1 MNHSTSNNSR
11 EFDVVLFGATSFV
24 GKLTV
29 DYLVRHHP
37 RLKLAVAGRSES
49 KLHQVVGSLSTA
61 APVPIIVADAADLP
75 ALNALAGRTR
85 VVISTVGPY
94 THYGDK
100 VVEACVMHGTH
111 YVDLCGEAL
120 FIRRTIDKWHE
131 KAQETGA
138 KIVHSCGFDSV
149 PSDIGM
155 FHLYQVSQAS
165 FSTVTMAVEYLSGG
179 LSGGT
184 IDSMRAVSDD
194 AKQMEKGGAILH
206 SPYSLSPDHKL
217 EPDLG
222 EQKDLDVF
230 FDPLIRQWTGPFFMA
245 MFNTRIVRRSNTLS
259 GYAYGKQLR
268 YREAMTT
275 GAGVMGRI
283 KAQLL
288 FAVTA
293 LGFAVV
299 MNKRLARFLPKPGDG
314 PKKLD
319 EGGFRITHYGLSESG
334 AWHSSTVTAQGD
346 PGYRVTSMMLGE
358 AAVTLATEPTG
369 LPKTPGGIL
378 TPATALGAP
387 YLEALNRHGML
398 FT

>member
-1 MNHSTSNNSR
+1 
-11 EFDVVLFGATSFV
+11 
-24 GKLTV
+24 
-29 DYLVRHHP
+29 
-37 RLKLAVAGRSES
+37 
-49 KLHQVVGSLSTA
+49 
-61 APVPIIVADAADLP
+61 
-75 ALNALAGRTR
+75 
-85 VVISTVGPY
+85 
-94 THYGDK
+94 
-100 VVEACVMHGTH
+100 
-111 YVDLCGEAL
+111 
-120 FIRRTIDKWHE
+120 
-131 KAQETGA
+131 
-138 KIVHSCGFDSV
+138 
-149 PSDIGM
+149 
-155 FHLYQVSQAS
+155 
-165 FSTVTMAVEYLSGG
+165 MAVEYLSGG

-194 AKQMEKGGAILH
+194 AKRMEKGGAILH

-275 GAGVMGRI
+275 GTGVMGRI
-283 KAQLL
+283 KARLL

-358 AAVTLATEPTG
+358 AAVILATEPTG
-369 LPKTPGGIL
+369 LPETPGGIL